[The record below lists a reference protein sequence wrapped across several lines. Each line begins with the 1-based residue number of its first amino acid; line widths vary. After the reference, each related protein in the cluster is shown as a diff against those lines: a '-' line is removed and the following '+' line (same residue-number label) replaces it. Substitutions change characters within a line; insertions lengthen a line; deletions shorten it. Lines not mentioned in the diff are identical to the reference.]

1 MVDTIESFYK
11 DKITMLKERVEN
23 ERFERKVAQQAQAE
37 VSNLCLKFLGSK
49 SDAEGSYQQE
59 KKRAWEVLGAS

>member
-11 DKITMLKERVEN
+11 DKITMLKERVES

-37 VSNLCLKFLGSK
+37 VSYFMLEIFRLWIGCGRKLPTR
-49 SDAEGSYQQE
+49 
-59 KKRAWEVLGAS
+59 KKTSWRST

>member
-37 VSNLCLKFLGSK
+37 VSNLCLKFLGS
-49 SDAEGSYQQE
+49 E
-59 KKRAWEVLGAS
+59 

>member
-37 VSNLCLKFLGSK
+37 VSYLYLKFLGSK

-59 KKRAWEVLGAS
+59 KKRA

>member
-11 DKITMLKERVEN
+11 DKITMLKERVES

-37 VSNLCLKFLGSK
+37 VSYFMLKLFRL
-49 SDAEGSYQQE
+49 
-59 KKRAWEVLGAS
+59 

>member
-11 DKITMLKERVEN
+11 DKITMLKERVES

-37 VSNLCLKFLGSK
+37 VSYFKLEIFRL
-49 SDAEGSYQQE
+49 
-59 KKRAWEVLGAS
+59 